1 MRDILRKLR
10 SSISAK
16 VALIVTLPVAF
27 IISFF
32 SYHSYSHD
40 RNLLFRDTEMQLLR
54 IAEGIKAPAESSIN
68 KLDLEGLQSLVPD
81 SAKGA
86 DIELIVILDPRE
98 KVIASNK
105 TKWIGKPMSEMH
117 AEDLT
122 ADDLAAIRK
131 GLAGG
136 YSIYYD
142 PGDDQYCF
150 VMPLEY
156 GSAAA
161 GVMHISMEIATLTS
175 EIKKSALTN
184 ISAALVASLLIGTS
198 LFFLFRALFTKRVRA
213 VSAAAV
219 GLAAGDMKARAEVSG
234 TDEIGHLATSFN
246 VMTEEITNWRANLE
260 EMVEL
265 RVKDLSI
272 LYSVAEATSQSLE
285 LDTMLPIVLQ
295 RVLRVMGEE
304 QGLIFLRHGDVV
316 RLAVQRG
323 FSAESVEALMQLKPG
338 EGYAGAVME
347 RNRTIRIGDMAAGKG
362 VSILPGLETEG
373 IRSAVVAPI
382 VFQQKNLGAV
392 AVYSR
397 RTDRFSENDED
408 LFQSIGNLLGVA
420 VENAKLYEKTLELA
434 QVDTLTGLPNRRHL
448 MATLMKEVERAQ
460 RYTLPLSV
468 LFIDLD
474 RFKAFNDTY
483 GHLAG
488 DALLR
493 EFGAALRKH
502 TRTTDMAGRYGGE
515 EFAVVLTNTP
525 LQGAITAAERIRVAA
540 EQAKV
545 PVKDGTALAGTT
557 VSIGAAELREGQA
570 MEDLLR
576 AADAALY
583 QAKEEGRNR
592 VKSQ

>member
-1 MRDILRKLR
+1 
-10 SSISAK
+10 
-16 VALIVTLPVAF
+16 
-27 IISFF
+27 
-32 SYHSYSHD
+32 
-40 RNLLFRDTEMQLLR
+40 
-54 IAEGIKAPAESSIN
+54 
-68 KLDLEGLQSLVPD
+68 
-81 SAKGA
+81 
-86 DIELIVILDPRE
+86 
-98 KVIASNK
+98 
-105 TKWIGKPMSEMH
+105 MSEMH

-295 RVLRVMGEE
+295 RVLRGMGEE

-362 VSILPGLETEG
+362 VSILPGLET
-373 IRSAVVAPI
+373 
-382 VFQQKNLGAV
+382 
-392 AVYSR
+392 
-397 RTDRFSENDED
+397 
-408 LFQSIGNLLGVA
+408 
-420 VENAKLYEKTLELA
+420 AKLYEKTLELA

-448 MATLMKEVERAQ
+448 MASLMKEVERAQ
-460 RYTLPLSV
+460 TGFPNFL
-468 LFIDLD
+468 
-474 RFKAFNDTY
+474 
-483 GHLAG
+483 
-488 DALLR
+488 
-493 EFGAALRKH
+493 E
-502 TRTTDMAGRYGGE
+502 
-515 EFAVVLTNTP
+515 
-525 LQGAITAAERIRVAA
+525 
-540 EQAKV
+540 
-545 PVKDGTALAGTT
+545 
-557 VSIGAAELREGQA
+557 
-570 MEDLLR
+570 
-576 AADAALY
+576 
-583 QAKEEGRNR
+583 
-592 VKSQ
+592 

>member
-1 MRDILRKLR
+1 M
-10 SSISAK
+10 
-16 VALIVTLPVAF
+16 
-27 IISFF
+27 
-32 SYHSYSHD
+32 
-40 RNLLFRDTEMQLLR
+40 
-54 IAEGIKAPAESSIN
+54 
-68 KLDLEGLQSLVPD
+68 
-81 SAKGA
+81 GA
-86 DIELIVILDPRE
+86 
-98 KVIASNK
+98 
-105 TKWIGKPMSEMH
+105 MH
-117 AEDLT
+117 PEDLT
-122 ADDLAAIRK
+122 DTDLAAVRK

-150 VMPLEY
+150 VMPVEY
-156 GSAAA
+156 GSIANGAIL
-161 GVMHISMEIATLTS
+161 ISMEISTLTS

-184 ISAALVASLLIGTS
+184 ITAALIASVLIGMS
-198 LFFLFRALFTKRVRA
+198 LYFLFRALFTKRVQA

-234 TDEIGHLATSFN
+234 TDEIGYLATSFN

-304 QGLIFLRHGDVV
+304 QGLIYLREGDAV
-316 RLAVQRG
+316 RLAVHRG
-323 FSAESVEALMQLKPG
+323 FSSESVEALMQLQPG
-338 EGYAGAVME
+338 EGYAGAVMAGG
-347 RNRTIRIGDMAAGKG
+347 RTIRIGD
-362 VSILPGLETEG
+362 VSAEKDFTILPGLDREG
-373 IRSAVVAPI
+373 IRAAIVAPI
-382 VFQQKNLGAV
+382 AFQQKNLGAV
-392 AVYSR
+392 ALYSR
-397 RTDRFSENDED
+397 RPDRFSENDED

-434 QVDTLTGLPNRRHL
+434 QVDALTGLPNRRHL
-448 MATLMKEVERAQ
+448 METLMKEVERAQ

-468 LFIDLD
+468 LFLDLD

-545 PVKDGTALAGTT
+545 PVKDRTALAGTT

-576 AADAALY
+576 SADAALY
-583 QAKEEGRNR
+583 RAKEEGRNR
-592 VKSQ
+592 VKS